1 MPAKQSKAN
10 AKKTSAPKAK
20 KAPAKKAVVETPPV
34 EKVDVV
40 PTPVETTDNINN
52 VGNNVKTAPQ
62 LLEYDAELVVLQ
74 EQLKEAM
81 TLVKTAMTGL
91 TSLQKKVAREKRVVD
106 RKMNGKVKK
115 PKGPNAPPTGFEKPV
130 NVSHELGSFL
140 GLKKGEQIS
149 RANVTS
155 KVSAYCKE
163 HKLQKK
169 TDGRYIFPD
178 QKLSKLLSI
187 DQGKEITFFDIQKH
201 LKPHYPD
208 TVAKQKAAAA
218 AASSK

>member
-1 MPAKQSKAN
+1 MPKQSKAN
-10 AKKTSAPKAK
+10 AKKSTAPKAK
-20 KAPAKKAVVETPPV
+20 KSTPKKAVVETPPV
-34 EKVDVV
+34 ETVDVA
-40 PTPVETTDNINN
+40 PTPVETTTTDNVNN
-52 VGNNVKTAPQ
+52 NGNNVKTAPQ

-74 EQLKEAM
+74 GQLRDAM
-81 TLVKTAMTGL
+81 ALVKTAMTGL
-91 TSLQKKVAREKRVVD
+91 TALQKKVAREKRVVD
-106 RKMNGKVKK
+106 RKMNGKVNK
-115 PKGPNAPPTGFEKPV
+115 PKDPNAPPTGFEKPV
-130 NVSHELGSFL
+130 NVSTELGGFL

-155 KVSAYCKE
+155 RVSAYCKE
-163 HKLQKK
+163 HKLQKE

-218 AASSK
+218 K

>member
-1 MPAKQSKAN
+1 MPKQSKAN
-10 AKKTSAPKAK
+10 AKKSTAPKAK
-20 KAPAKKAVVETPPV
+20 KSTPKKAVVETPPV
-34 EKVDVV
+34 ETVDVA
-40 PTPVETTDNINN
+40 PTPVETTTTDNVNN
-52 VGNNVKTAPQ
+52 NGNNVKTAPQ

-74 EQLKEAM
+74 GQLRDAM
-81 TLVKTAMTGL
+81 ALVKTAMTGL
-91 TSLQKKVAREKRVVD
+91 TALQKKVAREKRDVD

-115 PKGPNAPPTGFEKPV
+115 PKDPNAPPTGFEKPV
-130 NVSHELGSFL
+130 NVSTELGGFL

-155 KVSAYCKE
+155 RVSAYCKE
-163 HKLQKK
+163 HKLQKE

-208 TVAKQKAAAA
+208 TVAKQKAAA
-218 AASSK
+218 SK